1 MFLQQMLLGTA
12 VSSPYIKLELL
23 EEIYRRSTIK

>member
-1 MFLQQMLLGTA
+1 MILGTA

-23 EEIYRRSTIK
+23 EEVPLDK